1 MKKLSLLILIFLLI
15 IFTTITK
22 NSTIKIEKKI
32 YDTNENIRV
41 LENKYELILLDYNY
55 LSSPEKL
62 LEYQSKYFEKEL
74 IAIDINKLKTI
85 SVDNKI
91 FKINDFI
98 KPE

>member
-1 MKKLSLLILIFLLI
+1 MKKLSLLILIFLLL

>member
-1 MKKLSLLILIFLLI
+1 
-15 IFTTITK
+15 
-22 NSTIKIEKKI
+22 
-32 YDTNENIRV
+32 